1 LDEIPF
7 AIRYKE
13 ILEGCKIDSLMY
25 PPPSQQRNT
34 SAIFASRGCPFS
46 CSYCT
51 APAYYGRRVQ
61 YRRPNKVVAEIEYL
75 IKQYNTNTLYFV
87 DLTFNLNRN
96 YVIELCNEIIRKK
109 LEIYWY
115 ALFRPER
122 VDNMFANILKKAG
135 CSKAGVGIE
144 SFDLN
149 TIKKTKRGTAR
160 YFDNLKKTLK
170 NLHEEGI
177 ITRGLVM
184 IGYPWETHETYKNLI
199 NNLTS
204 LPLDEIR
211 IGILTPFPGTALYDQ
226 CGWEGRLLTANF
238 MLYDSRNPRI
248 KCDHVAP
255 KDILN
260 AGEIIYEKFYEADT
274 YQKIKKYKISQ
285 NPLLESSFY
294 EFERNFM
301 KKKEVK
307 K

>member
-1 LDEIPF
+1 
-7 AIRYKE
+7 
-13 ILEGCKIDSLMY
+13 
-25 PPPSQQRNT
+25 
-34 SAIFASRGCPFS
+34 
-46 CSYCT
+46 
-51 APAYYGRRVQ
+51 
-61 YRRPNKVVAEIEYL
+61 
-75 IKQYNTNTLYFV
+75 
-87 DLTFNLNRN
+87 
-96 YVIELCNEIIRKK
+96 
-109 LEIYWY
+109 
-115 ALFRPER
+115 
-122 VDNMFANILKKAG
+122 
-135 CSKAGVGIE
+135 
-144 SFDLN
+144 
-149 TIKKTKRGTAR
+149 
-160 YFDNLKKTLK
+160 
-170 NLHEEGI
+170 
-177 ITRGLVM
+177 M
-184 IGYPWETHETYKNLI
+184 IGNPWETHETYKNLI

-260 AGEIIYEKFYEADT
+260 AGEIIYEKFYKADT